1 MCVAMEISLTGS
13 CIPGLFLYFLYVTGF
28 WKADCLHIRIEI
40 HLLPVHD
47 KHIHALSR
55 NTKH

>member
-13 CIPGLFLYFLYVTGF
+13 CIPGLFPYFLYVTVF
-28 WKADCLHIRIEI
+28 WKTDYLLIRIEI

-47 KHIHALSR
+47 RHIHALSR